1 MVDDVV
7 VQYNYYHELR
17 GLLQK
22 KTARLAMMAPASV
35 SKTNSSTLGPLWGV
49 IFLPTYS
56 SLSLALVIGSHPLIL
71 QADLQSAAGDSLYFS
86 IQYEYVNQL
95 HK

>member
-35 SKTNSSTLGPLWGV
+35 SKTNSSTSGHC
-49 IFLPTYS
+49 
-56 SLSLALVIGSHPLIL
+56 GSDFF
-71 QADLQSAAGDSLYFS
+71 A
-86 IQYEYVNQL
+86 
-95 HK
+95 